1 MDKKKVI
8 GVLVVVLL
16 LTSLLAVAQE
26 DEEQSPCSGFWGS
39 LSCFWWGN
47 PENRAGKGWFEGR
60 NVVGVNNE
68 KNKETLNN

>member
-1 MDKKKVI
+1 M
-8 GVLVVVLL
+8 VLVFLL
-16 LTSLLAVAQE
+16 LSSLFAFAQE
-26 DEEQSPCSGFWGS
+26 EDEKSSCSGFWGS
-39 LSCFWWGN
+39 LSCFLFGN